1 MSSVIILFPHI
12 YIVFL
17 LGKLFFPPQI
27 LLPFSLALVRSI
39 QFHGRVFF
47 IRKQLQIS
55 KQAAED
61 TNTRK
66 NNLQVLSSKAVLDMA
81 VGVGEHGWNIKYFGE
96 QNVGRSF
103 NLNLNAN

>member
-1 MSSVIILFPHI
+1 M
-12 YIVFL
+12 

-66 NNLQVLSSKAVLDMA
+66 NNLHVLSSKAVLDMA